1 MKVNTKEIGGEITK
15 DNETYVLE
23 DNNLLE
29 HMTLSKTTLKPNQS
43 TKGHLHDDLEE
54 VYFFTKGEG
63 KMVLGEEEFE
73 VKAADIVLI
82 PQGKFH
88 RVINN
93 KNKSMEFVC
102 VFEKYD
108 RDKLKKVM
116 LELEFE
122 KLNKTLL
129 DKKVVLSDWNK
140 NKEPFR

>member
-1 MKVNTKEIGGEITK
+1 MKVNTNKIGGEITK

-29 HMTLSKTTLKPNQS
+29 HMTLSKTTLNPNQS
-43 TKGHLHDDLEE
+43 TRGHLHNDLEE

-108 RDKLKKVM
+108 R
-116 LELEFE
+116 E
-122 KLNKTLL
+122 
-129 DKKVVLSDWNK
+129 SDTAK
-140 NKEPFR
+140 Y

>member
-1 MKVNTKEIGGEITK
+1 MKVNTNEIGGEITK

-43 TKGHLHDDLEE
+43 TRGHLHDDLEE

-63 KMVLGEEEFE
+63 KMVLGEEEFD

-88 RVINN
+88 RVIND
-93 KNKSMEFVC
+93 KNEPIEFVC

-108 RDKLKKVM
+108 R
-116 LELEFE
+116 E
-122 KLNKTLL
+122 
-129 DKKVVLSDWNK
+129 SDTAK
-140 NKEPFR
+140 Y

>member
-29 HMTLSKTTLKPNQS
+29 HMTLSKTTLKPSQS
-43 TKGHLHDDLEE
+43 TRGHLHDDLEE

-63 KMVLGEEEFE
+63 KMVLGEEEFD

-93 KNKSMEFVC
+93 KNESMEFVC

-108 RDKLKKVM
+108 R
-116 LELEFE
+116 E
-122 KLNKTLL
+122 
-129 DKKVVLSDWNK
+129 SDTAK
-140 NKEPFR
+140 Y